1 MDLSR
6 YPEILRDLIDKADEP
21 IAEKLQIP
29 IGSAR
34 EAVFLVCEIIR
45 RDWSGDNLYLPKGL
59 AHDINKR
66 DLEMY
71 EAFNGSNHS
80 ELSKR
85 FGITVRQVYERLG
98 LVSVSEFNRRQ
109 PGLFTE

>member
-6 YPEILRDLIDKADEP
+6 YPEILRDLIDKAAEP
-21 IAEKLQIP
+21 VAAKLQLP
-29 IGSAR
+29 IGNAR
-34 EAVFLVCEIIR
+34 EVVFLVCEVIR

-98 LVSVSEFNRRQ
+98 LVGAAEFNRRQ